1 MVRSIVGALL
11 DVGQG
16 RHEPAWIT
24 KTADAR
30 ERTAAIQVAPALGLT
45 LEEIVYPPDE
55 DLPAQAERTR
65 RRRA

>member
-1 MVRSIVGALL
+1 
-11 DVGQG
+11 
-16 RHEPAWIT
+16 
-24 KTADAR
+24 
-30 ERTAAIQVAPALGLT
+30 LT